1 VSVVSTSRIEGSH
14 ILPRPSFLLRRELL
28 KKDIVRQ
35 LLAYDPDAQTL
46 IIGMYVEQ
54 LRELVDELEAP
65 LLTGATRQSRRDEL
79 FT

>member
-1 VSVVSTSRIEGSH
+1 M
-14 ILPRPSFLLRRELL
+14 PRPSFLLRRELL